1 MSKVN
6 FLFSLDVKEGRLLG
20 EDMNFNNSLELVQS
34 QKLIMTTQLKQ
45 SLNILNM
52 SKLELEE
59 EIKKESEENPL
70 LEVEKNNEINWEE
83 YIKNIGNSRPIDK
96 SELYYNSDD
105 DLNLDNI
112 IKNTPNLYENLHLQ
126 INLYKINKKD
136 KEICDYI
143 IDSLDEDGYLRIDEK
158 EIINEFNINKDIFE
172 NCLEI
177 IQQLEP
183 IGVGARNLSE
193 CLIIQI
199 RNLGIDNKLLE
210 TIVYKDLD
218 LIGKNKYKEITKK
231 YNISM
236 QKCINII
243 DIIKTL
249 DPRPGRICSVENS
262 VYVQPDVIVEKIE
275 DEFVVYINESDNL
288 KIRISNFYEEI
299 LKNSKYDE
307 SAKNYIKEKLNSATR
322 LVKSIESRKSTIL
335 KIAQEIVKNQKDFF
349 EKGEKYIKPMK
360 MKDIAQNLDFH
371 ESTISRGVNEKY
383 MMTPFG
389 LYKFKYFF
397 SNALET
403 NDDNLTSSVSIK
415 KIIQDMIKSENKKKP
430 LSDDQ
435 ISKILNDKGI
445 NVARRTVAKYREE
458 LGILSSSK
466 RKLY

>member
-1 MSKVN
+1 
-6 FLFSLDVKEGRLLG
+6 
-20 EDMNFNNSLELVQS
+20 MNFNNSLELTQS

-45 SLNILNM
+45 SLSILNM

-59 EIKKESEENPL
+59 EIKKESEDNPL

-83 YIKNIGNSRPIDK
+83 YIKDIGNSRPIDK
-96 SELYYNSDD
+96 SELYYNSDN

-126 INLYKINKKD
+126 VSLYKINKKD

-143 IDSLDEDGYLRIDEK
+143 IDSLDDDGYLRIDEK

-243 DIIKTL
+243 HIIKTL
-249 DPRPGRICSVENS
+249 DPKPGRVCSAENS

-307 SAKNYIKEKLNSATR
+307 SAKNFIKEKLNSATG
-322 LVKSIESRKSTIL
+322 LIKSIESRKSTIL

-415 KIIQDMIKSENKKKP
+415 KIIQETIKSENKKKP

-435 ISKILNDKGI
+435 ISKILNNRGI

-466 RKLY
+466 RKQY